1 MGDIPK
7 NILLDCAEFMPV
19 RFTIDSNWSSM
30 TVLIFGVRN
39 TNTNILFTW
48 IVLKTNVMYMMCLI
62 NIQYNMK
69 LLTARE
75 GNMGNCHPSKTNV
88 ELGFASVD
96 IRLVNRARRR
106 PLGSLVDLYRR
117 FSVDLDNINSFIFH

>member
-1 MGDIPK
+1 
-7 NILLDCAEFMPV
+7 
-19 RFTIDSNWSSM
+19 
-30 TVLIFGVRN
+30 
-39 TNTNILFTW
+39 
-48 IVLKTNVMYMMCLI
+48 MMCLI